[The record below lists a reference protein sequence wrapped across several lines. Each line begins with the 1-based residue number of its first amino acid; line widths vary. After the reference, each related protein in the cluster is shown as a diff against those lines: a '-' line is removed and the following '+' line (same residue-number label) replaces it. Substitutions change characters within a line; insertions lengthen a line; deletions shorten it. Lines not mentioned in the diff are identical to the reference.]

1 MLLVRQ
7 NKHIPMA
14 KPFLLIAFSFIFQF
28 CGFHNPVALPEGD
41 AGIPAPAHDLWDAL
55 LSKHVDAAGQ
65 VDYGGFVADRAQLQA
80 YLDTLASRVPGKH
93 WSREAKLAYFINLY
107 NAGTVMLI
115 VQHYPLKS
123 IKDISD
129 PWGREFLRIG
139 DVKVSLEGVEH
150 GILRKMDEP
159 RIHFAINCASLSC
172 PRLQARA
179 YTEKGLEKQL
189 QTAAREFINDPLR
202 NRFSDGKA
210 QLSRIFKWFKGDF
223 TGRGLTLVQFVNP
236 YLPTPLPDDARVEYL
251 PYDWSLNDRL
261 P

>member
-1 MLLVRQ
+1 MV
-7 NKHIPMA
+7 
-14 KPFLLIAFSFIFQF
+14 KPFFLIALSMIFQF
-28 CGFHNPVALPEGD
+28 CGLHHPIALPGRD
-41 AGIPAPAHDLWDAL
+41 PGVPAPSHELWDGL
-55 LSKHVDAAGQ
+55 LRKHVDAVGQ
-65 VDYGGFVADRAQLQA
+65 VNYSGFAGDRAQLQA
-80 YLDTLASRVPGKH
+80 YLDTLSGHVPGEH
-93 WSREAKLAYFINLY
+93 WTREARLAYYINLY

-129 PWGREFLRIG
+129 PWGRKFLRIG
-139 DVKVSLEGVEH
+139 EAQVSLEDVEH

-179 YTEKGLEKQL
+179 YTEKELEKQL
-189 QTAAREFINDPLR
+189 QTAAREFVNDPLR
-202 NRFSDGKA
+202 NRFSDNKA
-210 QLSRIFKWFKGDF
+210 HLSRIFKWFKGDF
-223 TGRGLTLVQFVNP
+223 TGRGLSLVQFVNP
-236 YLPTPLPDDARVEYL
+236 YLATPLPDDARVEYL